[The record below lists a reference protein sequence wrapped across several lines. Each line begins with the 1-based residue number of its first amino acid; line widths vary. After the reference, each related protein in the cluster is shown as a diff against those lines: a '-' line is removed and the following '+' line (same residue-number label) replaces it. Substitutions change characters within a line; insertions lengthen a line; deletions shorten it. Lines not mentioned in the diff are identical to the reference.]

1 MGVYFILCVK
11 YTFKAFFLIFLC
23 VFYIAQPRACSTARF
38 QLP

>member
-11 YTFKAFFLIFLC
+11 YTSKAFFFDFFMC
-23 VFYIAQPRACSTARF
+23 FYIAQPRACSTARF